1 MKFTNRQEEIIKI
14 VKAGGPITSE
24 AIAEKLGVTRAA
36 VRADLAI
43 LTMTGTL
50 DARPKVGY
58 VYLGKKVD
66 GDILENISKIRVGE
80 VPLTRGLMGRHLIHC
95 PSTGSWLWLCPKG
108 LY

>member
-36 VRADLAI
+36 LRADLAI

-50 DARPKVGY
+50 DARPK
-58 VYLGKKVD
+58 
-66 GDILENISKIRVGE
+66 
-80 VPLTRGLMGRHLIHC
+80 
-95 PSTGSWLWLCPKG
+95 
-108 LY
+108 